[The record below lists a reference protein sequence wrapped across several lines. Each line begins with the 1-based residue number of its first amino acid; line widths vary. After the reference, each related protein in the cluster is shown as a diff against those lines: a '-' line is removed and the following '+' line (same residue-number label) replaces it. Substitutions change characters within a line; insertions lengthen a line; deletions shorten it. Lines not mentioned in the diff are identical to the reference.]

1 MRTAPQ
7 RASFLALNI
16 ETREQ
21 KTSTVPGEKEEKPGS
36 RLMIDITVDITKKL
50 RACWG
55 SQAEEASQQK
65 FPTMHISVNNS

>member
-36 RLMIDITVDITKKL
+36 RLMVDITVDITKSFVLAGEAKQRK
-50 RACWG
+50 RASKN
-55 SQAEEASQQK
+55 SQ
-65 FPTMHISVNNS
+65 PCI